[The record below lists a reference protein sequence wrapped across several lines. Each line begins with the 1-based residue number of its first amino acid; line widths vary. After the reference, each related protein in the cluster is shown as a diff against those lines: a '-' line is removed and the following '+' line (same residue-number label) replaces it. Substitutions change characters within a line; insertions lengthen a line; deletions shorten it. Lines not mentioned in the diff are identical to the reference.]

1 MARRY
6 VFTAKRRA
14 ALRKAQLASARAR
27 KRTRKRT
34 RTMSRRKKAA
44 IGVGV
49 LSAATVSAVAGL
61 RVTPIGRN
69 WRGHYQTG
77 KLIQSYE
84 NADPRPGARKM
95 SNLEVYSYARYE
107 WWHNSSFYR
116 KRKLKK
122 SVRKTIRGL

>member
-27 KRTRKRT
+27 KRTR
-34 RTMSRRKKAA
+34 TMSRRKRAA

-49 LSAATVSAVAGL
+49 LSAATVSSVAGL
-61 RVTPIGRN
+61 RVTPMGRS
-69 WRGHYQTG
+69 WRGWYQTG

-107 WWHNSSFYR
+107 WWHNSRIYR